1 MKIIAGFILMAAG
14 TLFMAKSEDIFKN
27 FGRIAWFDKH
37 LGAEGG
43 SRLGYKLIGLII
55 VFFGLLLATGSL
67 DGFLKV
73 VLSPLMKGK
82 F

>member
-55 VFFGLLLATGSL
+55 VFLAY
-67 DGFLKV
+67 F
-73 VLSPLMKGK
+73 
-82 F
+82 